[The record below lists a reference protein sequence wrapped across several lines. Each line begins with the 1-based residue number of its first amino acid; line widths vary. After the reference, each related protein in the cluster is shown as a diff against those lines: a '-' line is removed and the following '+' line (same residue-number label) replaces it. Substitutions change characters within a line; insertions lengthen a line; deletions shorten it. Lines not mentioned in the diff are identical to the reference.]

1 MCGMRRNLEGARKNR
16 AYGRCVP
23 RSGLAA
29 PPVRLRL
36 GAQKSHAVSAAEAAS
51 RDSDQARS
59 AGIAPRRGLAETST
73 SLRRFTDRFRIFA
86 SNIFASTLPFLASR
100 PSLHFVTAP
109 RQLFAIFCRML
120 VGSASTLAR
129 AWTNTA
135 LVVREPP
142 RRVCVSS
149 WCVGLDC
156 VRGAGQRHRGETNTI
171 RPGTIP
177 PSYPNPRFTFITPF

>member
-1 MCGMRRNLEGARKNR
+1 MRAKERVGSSTCAVALGCPKISRRQCCRGGEQRF
-16 AYGRCVP
+16 
-23 RSGLAA
+23 RS
-29 PPVRLRL
+29 
-36 GAQKSHAVSAAEAAS
+36 SEIS
-51 RDSDQARS
+51 RDSAEK
-59 AGIAPRRGLAETST
+59 GGLAETST